1 MCESQSIRYV
11 HHMQH
16 PEYAQVLEVGC
27 VCAGHMEG
35 NLAASQARE
44 AGMRSRAGKRSRWLT
59 RRWKV
64 SQKGNPNLRA
74 DGYRVT
80 VYPRG
85 DGWAYTLA
93 PVAEF
98 ERVIH
103 ARRNWADLGRAQLAA
118 FDHIT
123 RLLA

>member
-1 MCESQSIRYV
+1 
-11 HHMQH
+11 MQT
-16 PEYAQVLEVGC
+16 
-27 VCAGHMEG
+27 
-35 NLAASQARE
+35 S
-44 AGMRSRAGKRSRWLT
+44 WLT

-80 VYPRG
+80 VDPRG
-85 DGWAYTLA
+85 GGRAYTLA
-93 PVAEF
+93 PVAEL

-103 ARRNWADLGRAQLAA
+103 ARRNRVDLGRAQLAA